1 MRKFIALA
9 CIAFGL
15 FGCDLQLAFSQG
27 VTKLCAEGISGAGN
41 FSCAAT
47 IQPQAT
53 NTAVEASHVFK
64 TSAANVIDFQVNTDP
79 NAVVV
84 MLFDAAVLPS
94 NGAVVGCVNAATPRP
109 CVVKWWQLAAS
120 STLSVTWAPGPFPA
134 LQTGMVLGCSSGAAA
149 FFTLTASVHCVFSA
163 EVM

>member
-1 MRKFIALA
+1 MLRVALA
-9 CIAFGL
+9 LMLSLWACVAAA
-15 FGCDLQLAFSQG
+15 QP
-27 VTKLCAEGISGAGN
+27 VEKLCAEGLSAQGTVT
-41 FSCAAT
+41 CATT

-53 NTAVEASHVFK
+53 ATAVESNHVFK
-64 TSAANVIDFQVNTDP
+64 TSAANVVDFQVNTDA

-84 MLFDAAVLPS
+84 MLFDATALPS
-94 NGAVVGCVNAATPRP
+94 NGAVTGCANATTPRP

-134 LQTGMVLGCSSGAAA
+134 LQTGMVLGCSSGAVT
-149 FFTLTASVHCVFSA
+149 FFTLTASAHCTFSA